1 MNEKGNSIIFQWLC
15 RLKNRGTRVSDSQL
29 AIFVSSNAKLT
40 LHRWLRGASEVA
52 FSHLYT
58 DILMLLG
65 VT

>member
-1 MNEKGNSIIFQWLC
+1 MNEKGNSIIFQLLC
-15 RLKNRGTRVSDSQL
+15 RLKNRGRRVSDSQL
-29 AIFVSSNAKLT
+29 AIFVSSKAKLT

-52 FSHLYT
+52 FSQLYT